1 MPKRKSRL
9 KTTSCL
15 VATGAMFALLAP
27 SSAAAQTDNATEAA
41 NADDNVII
49 VTARK
54 KEENL
59 QNVPVAVSV
68 FGEQLIDDAN
78 IVGLEEISDFT
89 PGFQLQ
95 SAFGRDADR
104 PVIRGAS
111 NILTSEGKVGFFIDG
126 VPFVGA
132 STALDL
138 ENYERI
144 EVIKGPQSAVFGRGT
159 LSGAVNYVSKAPS
172 DSWGLDFEITAATHE
187 DYEVFGRVSGPIGEG
202 LGVFVSGKYS
212 SFGGDYSNSVT
223 GNDLGQETLTVSA
236 GLNYESDGFEANV
249 IYLHTEDDD
258 DHYAIGLQDSSF
270 NNVFTAGS
278 RGYFQGEV
286 QLREPIGL
294 NTDELIGPGLN
305 RKSDRIVATATAELG
320 DSGFTATAL
329 FGYTSITERT
339 GTDQT
344 FNDQTALFIGSP
356 FVCAN
361 FIPDCAFGVS
371 PFNTDSEIER
381 EALSAEIRFASP
393 QDKPVRVE
401 VGGFLFDDTRNGTG
415 YGRKQTE
422 FGFDTIS
429 ETDEVNN
436 LAIFGLVEFDVTD
449 RLTIG
454 GEVRIARDEI
464 STKPGASYRLGDLF
478 PGVTNPDRIIA
489 GDGANRT
496 AVFKSILPRITVD
509 YQVDDQTL
517 VYAKYSEGNSP
528 GGFNGIDAPS
538 TTFDEESLKNYEVG
552 IKSSPIDGL
561 IINAAGFY
569 IDYSDQVLT
578 STFTTGAGGVNSFSD
593 NVGDTEIWGLELDA
607 SWQVNDWLTFS
618 GTYAFIDAEIVNGTS
633 ADQSLLLG
641 GSTGT
646 GTAPDPNNPGAVIA
660 TTGGCA
666 NPAATLDAGQ
676 TLGDGTVTTAPTPC
690 APFADI
696 SGQTPPLVSKHQAT
710 FSTAINIPLGDG
722 EWDFFARGDLIYR
735 SSFFA
740 QIHNLAET
748 GDSTK
753 ANFSAGFRKD
763 NLTVRLWVKNA
774 FQDDTPRGILRY
786 VDFAAPEL
794 NGVRQRAFAITPPE
808 RRQFG
813 LTLSGSF

>member
-1 MPKRKSRL
+1 MKILL
-9 KTTSCL
+9 KAS
-15 VATGAMFALLAP
+15 LLAATALAGTP
-27 SSAAAQTDNATEAA
+27 AYAQDTAEGASDE
-41 NADDNVII
+41 NVII

-59 QNVPVAVSV
+59 QSVPVAVSV
-68 FGEQLIDDAN
+68 FGEELIDDAN
-78 IVGLEEISDFT
+78 ISGLEQLSDFT

-111 NILTSEGKVGFFIDG
+111 NILISEGKVGFFIDG

-138 ENYERI
+138 ENYQRV

-159 LSGAVNYVSKAPS
+159 LSGAVNYVTKRPN
-172 DSWGLDFEITAATHE
+172 DEWGVDFEVTAATHE
-187 DYEVFGRVSGPIGEG
+187 DYEVFGRVSGPIADG
-202 LGVFVSGKYS
+202 LSGFISGKYA
-212 SFGGDYSNSVT
+212 SFGGDYTNAVT

-236 GLNYESDGFEANV
+236 GLTYEADGFEANV
-249 IYLHTEDDD
+249 IYLRTEDDD
-258 DHYAIGLQDSSF
+258 DHYPIGLQDATF

-286 QLREPIGL
+286 ELREPIGL
-294 NTDELIGPGLN
+294 NTDVLIEPGLN
-305 RKSDRIVATATAELG
+305 RKANRFIATATAELG

-329 FGYTSITERT
+329 FGYTDITERT

-344 FNDQTALFIGSP
+344 FNDQTALFITSP

-361 FIPDCAFGVS
+361 FIPDCVFGAS
-371 PFNTDSEIER
+371 PFDTDSEVER
-381 EALSAEIRFASP
+381 EAISAELRFASP
-393 QDKPVRVE
+393 QDKRIRAE
-401 VGGFLFDDTRNGTG
+401 IGGFFFDDTSNGTT

-422 FGFDTIS
+422 FGFDTVA
-429 ETDEVNN
+429 ETDVTTN
-436 LAIFGLVEFDVTD
+436 LALFGLVEFDVTD

-454 GEVRIARDEI
+454 GELRIARDEI
-464 STKPGASYRLGDLF
+464 GTRPGASYRLGDLF
-478 PGVTNPDRIIA
+478 PGATDPDRIIA
-489 GDGANRT
+489 GSGAVRN
-496 AVFKSILPRITVD
+496 AVFNSVLPRITVD
-509 YQVDDQTL
+509 YEIDDQTL

-528 GGFNGIDAPS
+528 GGFNSLDAPS

-552 IKSSPIDGL
+552 LKSSPVDGL
-561 IINAAGFY
+561 IFNASGFF
-569 IDYSDQVLT
+569 IDYTDQVLT

-593 NVGDTEIWGLELDA
+593 NVGDTEIWGLELEA
-607 SWQVNDWLTFS
+607 VWQVNDWLTFS
-618 GTYAFIDAEIVNGTS
+618 GTYAYIDAEIVNGSS
-633 ADQSLLLG
+633 ADQALLLG

-646 GTAPDPNNPGAVIA
+646 GTAPDPNNPGGTIV

-666 NPAATLDAGQ
+666 NPATTLDAGQ
-676 TLGDGTVTTAPTPC
+676 TLGDGSLTTGPTPC
-690 APFADI
+690 APFADLE
-696 SGQTPPLVSKHQAT
+696 GQTPPLVSEHQAT
-710 FSTAINIPLGDG
+710 FSTALDIPVGDSD
-722 EWDFFARGDLIYR
+722 WRFFARGDLIYR

-753 ANFSAGFRKD
+753 ANFAAGFRND
-763 NLTVRLWVKNA
+763 NLTVRFWVKNA

-786 VDFAAPEL
+786 VDFAAPQI
-794 NGVRQRAFAITPPE
+794 NGQRPRAFAITPPE

-813 LTLSGSF
+813 LTVSGSF